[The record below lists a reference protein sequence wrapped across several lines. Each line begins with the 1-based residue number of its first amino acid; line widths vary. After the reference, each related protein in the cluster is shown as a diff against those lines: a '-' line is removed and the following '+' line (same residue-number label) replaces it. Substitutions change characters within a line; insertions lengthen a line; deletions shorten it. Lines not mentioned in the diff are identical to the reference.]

1 MSTEDAV
8 CFTGEEYAR
17 HVREYWRG
25 VAESDGFDSE
35 DIRSPVVLTGLFHYD
50 CQSGRRYPDP
60 LLVKRYALLGL
71 HRFNI
76 LQGTSFELAALQKF
90 NKTMNLTSSYYITL
104 LANEP
109 GAIPLQKT
117 FQVRVDERKYDTL
130 DLTVAIAR
138 LKKDQNEA
146 AETTKEPFVPHFC
159 CSAVSDGV
167 FQGPLP
173 DWPSDDA
180 LRHDRN
186 RFYELEKS
194 EWQATDWISLYL
206 ELLILATDRGMFGVA
221 QTGLPQVQILKVV
234 IETEEE
240 NEKPLDKRLNA
251 RRAHVYITFTGLP
264 KSPRLVEIGE
274 HVERKAIIRR
284 VIDDSGYL
292 TLLGKF
298 WSGKDTEQ
306 RSKTRQSEEKVESS
320 QKRSRLC

>member
-1 MSTEDAV
+1 MPTEDRV
-8 CFTGEEYAR
+8 CFTWEEYAR

-25 VAESDGFDSE
+25 VAEFDGFDSE

-50 CQSGRRYPDP
+50 CQSGRHYPEP
-60 LLVKRYALLGL
+60 LLVKRFALLGL

-76 LQGTSFELAALQKF
+76 LQGTSFELAALLKF

-104 LANEP
+104 LAHDP
-109 GAIPLQKT
+109 SLQKT
-117 FQVRVDERKYDTL
+117 FQVRVDEREYGSL

-138 LKKDQNEA
+138 PKKDQNEA

-173 DWPSDDA
+173 DWPSEDA

-186 RFYELEKS
+186 RFYELEIS

-206 ELLILATDRGMFGVA
+206 KLLILATDRGMFV
-221 QTGLPQVQILKVV
+221 QTGLPQVQILEVV

-240 NEKPLDKRLNA
+240 NEKPPDKRLNA

-284 VIDDSGYL
+284 VIDASGYL

-298 WSGKDTEQ
+298 WSGKDTDQQ
-306 RSKTRQSEEKVESS
+306 RSMTLPSGEQAESS
-320 QKRSRLC
+320 KKRPRLS

>member
-1 MSTEDAV
+1 MPTEDRV

-25 VAESDGFDSE
+25 VAESDGFDIE
-35 DIRSPVVLTGLFHYD
+35 DIDSPVVLTGLLHYD
-50 CQSGRRYPDP
+50 CQKSGRRYPEP

-76 LQGTSFELAALQKF
+76 LQGTSFDLAALLKF

-104 LANEP
+104 LAYDTL
-109 GAIPLQKT
+109 LQKT
-117 FQVRVDERKYDTL
+117 FQVRVDERKYRHL

-138 LKKDQNEA
+138 PKKDQNEA
-146 AETTKEPFVPHFC
+146 AETTKEPFIPHFR

-173 DWPSDDA
+173 DWPSDGA
-180 LRHDRN
+180 FHDDKS
-186 RFYELEKS
+186 RFYVLEKS

-206 ELLILATDRGMFGVA
+206 ELLILTTDRGMFGIA
-221 QTGLPQVQILKVV
+221 QTGLPQVQILRVV
-234 IETEEE
+234 IETKGE
-240 NEKPLDKRLNA
+240 NEDPPDKRLNA
-251 RRAHVYITFTGLP
+251 RSAHVYITFKGLA

-306 RSKTRQSEEKVESS
+306 RSKTRQSGEKVESS
-320 QKRSRLC
+320 EKRPRLG

>member
-1 MSTEDAV
+1 MPTEDRV
-8 CFTGEEYAR
+8 CFTWEEYAR

-25 VAESDGFDSE
+25 VAEFDGFDSE

-50 CQSGRRYPDP
+50 CQSGRHYPEP
-60 LLVKRYALLGL
+60 LL
-71 HRFNI
+71 
-76 LQGTSFELAALQKF
+76 GTSFELAALLKF

-104 LANEP
+104 LAHDP
-109 GAIPLQKT
+109 SLQKT
-117 FQVRVDERKYDTL
+117 FQVRVDEREYGSL

-138 LKKDQNEA
+138 PKKDQNE
-146 AETTKEPFVPHFC
+146 
-159 CSAVSDGV
+159 VSDGV

-173 DWPSDDA
+173 DWPSEDA

-186 RFYELEKS
+186 RFYELEIS

-206 ELLILATDRGMFGVA
+206 KLLILATDRGMFV
-221 QTGLPQVQILKVV
+221 QTGLPQVQILEVV

-240 NEKPLDKRLNA
+240 NEKPPDKRLNA

-284 VIDDSGYL
+284 VIDASGYL

-298 WSGKDTEQ
+298 WSGKDTDQQ
-306 RSKTRQSEEKVESS
+306 RSMTLASGEQAESS
-320 QKRSRLC
+320 KKRPRLS